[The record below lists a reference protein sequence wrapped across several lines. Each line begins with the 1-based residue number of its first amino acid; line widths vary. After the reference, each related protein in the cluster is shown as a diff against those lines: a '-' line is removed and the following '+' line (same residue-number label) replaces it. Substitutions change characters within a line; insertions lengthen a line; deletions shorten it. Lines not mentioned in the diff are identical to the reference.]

1 MPPQPFS
8 INEHIRRF
16 ITFPDPW
23 TRIAG
28 LQTARQA
35 VEEQLA
41 FLKAQRGVQIKAQIT
56 GHGDRMAH
64 EDREDMI
71 DEYRRVVD
79 ELFPKIFR
87 GGYVISLWSV
97 FESSVKNIAEYTR
110 KEQHLPFGLHELRA
124 GDFLEQVDVFFDR
137 VLSVKAFPD
146 KSVRTRLAE
155 LKGLRNALA
164 HHDGNVS
171 ELPKSL
177 RAKSSAEYLRKGLLT
192 FRDLHHEYAVPTSEY
207 VETNLALVKQ
217 YLEQLTETVY
227 AALHPTPLTDDA

>member
-1 MPPQPFS
+1 MATQPFS
-8 INEHIRRF
+8 VNEHIRRF

-28 LQTARQA
+28 LRTARQA
-35 VEEQLA
+35 VEDQLA

-56 GHGDRMAH
+56 RDGDRMAH
-64 EDREDMI
+64 EDIEDMV
-71 DEYRRVVD
+71 DEYRKVVD
-79 ELFPKIFR
+79 ALFPKIFR

-110 KEQHLPFGLHELRA
+110 KEKHLPFGLHELRA
-124 GDFLEQVDVFFDR
+124 GDFLEQVNVFFER
-137 VLSVKAFPD
+137 VLSLKAFPD

-164 HHDGNVS
+164 HHDGSVS

-177 RAKSSAEYLRKGLLT
+177 QGKNSAEYLRKGLLT
-192 FRDLHHEYAVPTSEY
+192 FRDLHHEYAVPTSDY
-207 VETNLALVKQ
+207 IETSVALVQ
-217 YLEQLTETVY
+217 QCLEQLTERVY
-227 AALHPTPLTDDA
+227 AALHPIALRDDT